1 MLNFLKKLVSPI
13 VDIIK
18 KAIKNVVLLWEKVKK
33 IFPSFKNIWEGVK
46 NIWEWI
52 KSIGDRI
59 RDMIGNVFK
68 KFKSIGESII
78 GGAKKMVEDAAKK
91 SDAMCAWTKGKYL
104 LNKLCYYPTF
114 AVMLVWG
121 KVQDLVVLAVDLM
134 FTLINKLGGGKISTG
149 THEGAKTACH
159 VARFMFI
166 TNPFANLAIFAG
178 CVAAQRF
185 LAMLV
190 DVLDWLLRVLTD
202 LSITLYKELGS
213 PDYFD
218 KGGIDFRTKASAAV
232 LCKWW
237 KENTTRWIL
246 HGIFMFSC
254 HFFARMSWGAM
265 SVINQVW
272 FVFQTAVVKEAL
284 GIHNMGL
291 DHKLFRPT
299 DGCNWLA
306 SVEMGP
312 LNSMV
317 SIACD
322 VVNPLLIDG
331 VIFVGWVLTTIEET
345 MNGVGRFYELV
356 RDFAALLMNASKKA
370 VADLFNS
377 AKEGTEVVGL
387 GDQATTKVVSE
398 VATLIQE
405 HRAAG
410 KEIGGL
416 VHVMDAVKTVIPVA
430 LKYLHLS
437 MVKIPGA
444 MNYAMRPVKTCDVNG
459 KNCNKNPDRFDA
471 KSLLVLPGQNG
482 KKYCTEKV
490 YTCTPKGGAAALNPK
505 QCLDLRMGKHMSK
518 HKASDYT
525 VTGQCVIDTAKTAL
539 FEDAGAS
546 NCGGEITFNVENVF
560 NGMISQ
566 IARMSLACGDI
577 AACKKHKEMFRDLHI
592 FLMQAKMKMKSSGET
607 SAIKITLCNF
617 ERPEP
622 WKVGD
627 GNGSRIKSASGG
639 LRGSSFPA
647 TNAASFL
654 EEAAAGAGAGV
665 LETEG
670 VGGKEG
676 KEMGDFKQDA
686 FSPFHVKLD
695 VVDKGRLMLS
705 RVYDEPFVQHFRRSF
720 PHFNILTKIV
730 EDPTVG
736 VPTVFR
742 ELINQDWIVS
752 LTKDAAGDWKLSV
765 ELPGVREV
773 IESVGGKVEKTIK
786 DLFGETFKFGIALA
800 GKGKSE
806 VMGVSLYTLFK
817 KMGIDK
823 IMGMDESNAKTMN
836 GLWFMKPALTEVW
849 FNGFQPRNP
858 PNQTV
863 VST

>member
-1 MLNFLKKLVSPI
+1 MIPFFSPRVTLRYEWAKKKIFTPVLNFLKKLVSPI

-33 IFPSFKNIWEGVK
+33 IFPSFKKIWEGVK

-134 FTLINKLGGGKISTG
+134 FTLINKLGGGQISTG

-166 TNPFANLAIFAG
+166 INPFANLAIFAG

-190 DVLDWLLRVLTD
+190 DVLDWLLRMLTD

-306 SVEMGP
+306 SVKMGP

-416 VHVMDAVKTVIPVA
+416 VHVMDAVKTAIPVA

-471 KSLLVLPGQNG
+471 KSLLVLPLPNG

-490 YTCTPKGGAAALNPK
+490 YTCAPKGGAAALNANE
-505 QCLDLRMGKHMSK
+505 CLDLRMGKHMSK

-546 NCGGEITFNVENVF
+546 NCGGEITFSVENIF
-560 NGMISQ
+560 NGMINTVK
-566 IARMSLACGDI
+566 RMTTASK
-577 AACKKHKEMFRDLHI
+577 AAK
-592 FLMQAKMKMKSSGET
+592 SGEDRT
-607 SAIKITLCNF
+607 FYDLGTFLCMLRNKLKSDDVTPVSAIKIRLCNF

-627 GNGSRIKSASGG
+627 GDGSDDAATSANDD
-639 LRGSSFPA
+639 
-647 TNAASFL
+647 TAAF
-654 EEAAAGAGAGV
+654 
-665 LETEG
+665 TE
-670 VGGKEG
+670 
-676 KEMGDFKQDA
+676 DP
-686 FSPFHVKLD
+686 FSPFRAQMEVI
-695 VVDKGRLMLS
+695 DKGRSVL
-705 RVYDEPFVQHFRRSF
+705 R
-720 PHFNILTKIV
+720 K
-730 EDPTVG
+730 
-736 VPTVFR
+736 
-742 ELINQDWIVS
+742 VS
-752 LTKDAAGDWKLSV
+752 IGH
-765 ELPGVREV
+765 R
-773 IESVGGKVEKTIK
+773 
-786 DLFGETFKFGIALA
+786 KF
-800 GKGKSE
+800 
-806 VMGVSLYTLFK
+806 
-817 KMGIDK
+817 
-823 IMGMDESNAKTMN
+823 
-836 GLWFMKPALTEVW
+836 
-849 FNGFQPRNP
+849 
-858 PNQTV
+858 
-863 VST
+863 